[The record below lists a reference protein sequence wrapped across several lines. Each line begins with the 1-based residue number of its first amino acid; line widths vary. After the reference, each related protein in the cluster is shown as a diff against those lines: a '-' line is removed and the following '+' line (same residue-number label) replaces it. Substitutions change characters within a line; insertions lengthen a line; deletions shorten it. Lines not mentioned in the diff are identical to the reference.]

1 MLHAASLPPSFP
13 CNADY
18 QIQLR
23 RRNLPSVENV
33 NGVYKYRCPEE
44 PHEDE
49 GEIIHLLPDEVI
61 LWAYLSQN

>member
-1 MLHAASLPPSFP
+1 MLHAASLPPSFL
-13 CNADY
+13 CNADH

-33 NGVYKYRCPEE
+33 NGVYKYPCPEE

-49 GEIIHLLPDEVI
+49 GEIIHLLPDAVI
-61 LWAYLSQN
+61 LWASLSQN